1 MKQGTM
7 NILFFVLKTKLLK
20 NGEAPILMRIT
31 INGQYEEIRI
41 QRSVPLKNWNPAKGC
56 SKGKDRASIELNKL
70 YFRPYYTRIRKAQG
84 ADL

>member
-1 MKQGTM
+1 MIMKQGTM

-41 QRSVPLKNWNPAKGC
+41 QRSVA
-56 SKGKDRASIELNKL
+56 SGKSGQGMQQRKRQGVHRTEQL
-70 YFRPYYTRIRKAQG
+70 YFRPHYTRIRKAQG
-84 ADL
+84 TEL